1 LHDVKASRD
10 ALQHDFDE
18 LMNTVETFQGTD
30 NTAPIDDSRL
40 PEMMRELQA
49 ENKRLQANLEASERQ
64 MKVFRSEVTRTNQLL
79 VSASEQHGSLS

>member
-1 LHDVKASRD
+1 
-10 ALQHDFDE
+10 
-18 LMNTVETFQGTD
+18 MNTVETFQGTD